1 MDSIL
6 AYGFPQRH
14 PVLMSIMQHTN
25 VIEHRMPDSALA
37 AAVTQ
42 SVSAILLCSR
52 FEVASLSA
60 MSERWH
66 AHPSTRTRPILLLG
80 CDGWSPEE
88 VDMATVLPADVYL
101 PGTTPAT
108 SVLRIVKSLE
118 QRFLSL
124 TGKEAQSESL
134 LPTISMK
141 LETLLRNQSMTQVTS
156 VNQMAYDS
164 GMSLSRFQ
172 RTVKRMTG
180 RSPIDYINYLK
191 LERAYQLLATHSG
204 TVSDIAYQC
213 GFNSVAYF
221 CKQFKREYG
230 MTPGEVLGK

>member
-42 SVSAILLCSR
+42 SVSAALLYSQ

-60 MSERWH
+60 MSERWL
-66 AHPSTRTRPILLLG
+66 AHPSTRKRPILLLG
-80 CDGWSPEE
+80 CEGWNPDE
-88 VDMATVLPADVYL
+88 VDMATSLPADYYL
-101 PGTTPAT
+101 PGTTPVT
-108 SVLRIVKSLE
+108 SVLRILKSLE
-118 QRFLSL
+118 MRFLSL
-124 TGKEAQSESL
+124 SGKDAQSEVI
-134 LPTISMK
+134 LPTLNMK
-141 LETLLRNQSMTQVTS
+141 LESLLRNQAMTQVAS
-156 VNQMAYDS
+156 VNQMAHDS
-164 GMSLSRFQ
+164 GMSISRFQ
-172 RTVKRMTG
+172 RTVKRITG
-180 RSPIDYINYLK
+180 RSPIDYINYLR

-230 MTPGEVLGK
+230 MTPGEVLGR

>member
-1 MDSIL
+1 M
-6 AYGFPQRH
+6 
-14 PVLMSIMQHTN
+14 
-25 VIEHRMPDSALA
+25 
-37 AAVTQ
+37 
-42 SVSAILLCSR
+42 
-52 FEVASLSA
+52 AS
-60 MSERWH
+60 
-66 AHPSTRTRPILLLG
+66 
-80 CDGWSPEE
+80 
-88 VDMATVLPADVYL
+88 VLPADVYL

-124 TGKEAQSESL
+124 SGKETQSESL

-172 RTVKRMTG
+172 RTVKRLTG